1 MPTRT
6 DVFVK
11 TGLFTVLVIAAAA
24 LLIAVGAKA
33 ADRALS
39 EASLGGHWHHDFR
52 SGDFRSGDALQ
63 HLR

>member
-1 MPTRT
+1 MQTRT

-11 TGLFTVLVIAAAA
+11 TGLFTLAVIAVAA

-33 ADRALS
+33 AGRALS
-39 EASLGGHWHHDFR
+39 EASLGGHWHQDFR
-52 SGDFRSGDALQ
+52 SGDFRRGDALH